1 MIGLGIAAAC
11 LAFLA
16 LFVRRARVGRR
27 SRDVAGVRSR
37 LAVRFPART
46 VRVGMARAV
55 VGALAGMV
63 LAGPVFAAVGGVA
76 GAASE
81 TVLRRRAA
89 RSRDRRLTGQLP
101 DMMRALAAAIRS
113 GRSIP
118 QALEAARDEAVDPLR
133 PALDV
138 AVARLSVGATLDEAL
153 DAFATTAATEDA
165 SQVVE
170 TLKIGRAA
178 GTNLPI
184 ILDVAVESLIE
195 RDRIARDRAAT
206 SSQAKMS
213 ALVVGL
219 MPLAFFAIVGSG
231 ARDQLRVLVGDPVG
245 WALLAG
251 GVVLEAG
258 GALWMR
264 ALLKPR

>member
-1 MIGLGIAAAC
+1 MIALAVAGLCVAFIAW
-11 LAFLA
+11 FL
-16 LFVRRARVGRR
+16 RRARVGRR

-37 LAVRFPART
+37 LARRMTWSA
-46 VRVGMARAV
+46 RVGVARSA

-63 LAGPVFAAVGGVA
+63 LAGPVIAVVGAVA
-76 GAASE
+76 GTVSE
-81 TVLRRRAA
+81 PVLRA
-89 RSRDRRLTGQLP
+89 RSARNRDRRLIEQLP

-118 QALEAARDEAVDPLR
+118 QALDAAREESTAPVR
-133 PALDV
+133 AALDI
-138 AVARLSVGATLDEAL
+138 AAARLSVGATLDEAL
-153 DAFATTAATEDA
+153 DAFAAEAATEDA
-165 SQVVE
+165 ALVVE

-178 GTNLPI
+178 GANLPV
-184 ILDVAVESLIE
+184 ILDVAVESLVE
-195 RDRIARDRAAT
+195 RDRIARDRRAT
-206 SSQAKMS
+206 SAQAKMS

-231 ARDQLRVLVGDPVG
+231 ARDQLRVLIGDPVG

-264 ALLKPR
+264 ALLRPR

>member
-1 MIGLGIAAAC
+1 MISIAIAAPC
-11 LAFLA
+11 LV
-16 LFVRRARVGRR
+16 FVVCFARRARVGRR
-27 SRDVAGVRSR
+27 SRNVAGVGSG
-37 LAVRFPART
+37 LERFLTPSFRI
-46 VRVGMARAV
+46 GGLRAA

-63 LAGPVFAAVGGVA
+63 LGGSVLAVVGAVA
-76 GAASE
+76 GAVSE
-81 TVLRRRAA
+81 PVLRARAA
-89 RSRDRRLTGQLP
+89 RNRDRRLIEQLP

-118 QALEAARDEAVDPLR
+118 QALEAAREESIPPLR
-133 PALDV
+133 AALDT
-138 AVARLSVGATLDEAL
+138 ADARLSVGATLDEAL
-153 DAFATTAATEDA
+153 DAFATEAATEDA
-165 SQVVE
+165 SLVVE

-178 GTNLPI
+178 GANLPL
-184 ILDVAVESLIE
+184 ILDVAVESLVE
-195 RDRIARDRAAT
+195 RERIARDRRAT
-206 SSQAKMS
+206 SAQAKMS

-231 ARDQLRVLVGDPVG
+231 ARDQLRVLIGDPIG

-251 GVVLEAG
+251 GVILEAG